1 MSSMSIPSSIRA
13 ISTKL
18 PQFNHFPASSK
29 PLISI
34 SYSSSSLPSS
44 FKSISFQRLPTK
56 PQCSSSSSSSTSVE
70 AVEELTPKLQ
80 EIVKLFQAAQDPRA
94 KYQQLMFYA
103 NNLPPL
109 QQKFKTKEN
118 KVEGCVS
125 QVWVRAFLDSDS
137 GSDSKLVYFEAD
149 SDSVMTKGLAALLV
163 LGLSGHP
170 VPEILRV
177 SPDFVTLLG
186 LQQNLTPSRNNG
198 FLNML
203 KLMQQKALLLG
214 LEAENLK
221 QGDRV
226 SGLDSQLDGVDK
238 VEFDAPS
245 GVEDT
250 VLDVGRGETVENGS
264 NSSSDGGGG
273 PEKLELNGFSG
284 VESSHID
291 VAKSENV
298 AKESNSNSNGGG
310 GLGRRGE
317 RIREKLER
325 ELKPVELEVDDISY
339 QHAGH
344 AGVKG
349 SDGETHFNLK
359 VVSNEFEGKSLVKRH
374 RMIYG
379 LLQDELEGGLHA
391 LSIIAKTPAELGGG
405 K

>member
-1 MSSMSIPSSIRA
+1 MSISSSIQS

-18 PQFNHFPASSK
+18 PQFNLFFSSSK

-34 SYSSSSLPSS
+34 PLSSSSLPSS
-44 FKSISFQRLPTK
+44 FKSISFQRIPTK
-56 PQCSSSSSSSTSVE
+56 TQSLSFSPSSSSSSSVQP
-70 AVEELTPKLQ
+70 VEELPPKLQ

-109 QQKFKTKEN
+109 QEKFKTKEN

-137 GSDSKLVYFEAD
+137 DSGSKLVYFEAD

-163 LGLSGHP
+163 LGLSGRP

-186 LQQNLTPSRNNG
+186 LHQNLTPSRNNG

-203 KLMQQKALLLG
+203 KLMQRKALLLG
-214 LEAENLK
+214 LEDEK
-221 QGDRV
+221 IEQGDAV
-226 SGLDSQLDGVDK
+226 SGLDSQLGADNLEPK
-238 VEFDAPS
+238 LEFNGSS
-245 GVEDT
+245 GGESSD
-250 VLDVGRGETVENGS
+250 LDVGRRE
-264 NSSSDGGGG
+264 
-273 PEKLELNGFSG
+273 
-284 VESSHID
+284 I
-291 VAKSENV
+291 VAN
-298 AKESNSNSNGGG
+298 ESNSNSGLSGV
-310 GLGRRGE
+310 GLGSRGE

-325 ELKPVELEVDDISY
+325 ELKPVELDVEDISY

-359 VVSNEFEGKSLVKRH
+359 IVSNEFEGKSLVKRH

-391 LSIIAKTPAELGGG
+391 LSIIAKTPTEVDEGR
-405 K
+405 